1 MAKARRIEGWAIVSE
16 DGMLAGANHV
26 MPASLKFEADQRFFE
41 DGLDGLDGVD
51 VVVHGRHSHEG
62 QPNSDRRKRLVV
74 TRRTA
79 SLAPDPAHPNSL
91 LWNPAGVAFDEAL
104 AALDLDAPAVGVVGA
119 PGVFGLFL
127 GLYDAFHLTR
137 APGVWL
143 PGGVPVFPDVPARTP
158 EEILSESGLAASDPE
173 ILDAERGLAVVH
185 WTPPALLAR

>member
-26 MPASLKFEADQRFFE
+26 MPDSLKFEADQRFFE
-41 DGLDGLDGVD
+41 EGLDGVD

-62 QPNSDRRKRLVV
+62 QPNSDRRKRLVL

-79 SLAPDPAHPNSL
+79 SLAPDPAHPHAL
-91 LWNPAGVAFDEAL
+91 LWNPAGASFDEAL
-104 AALDLDAPAVGVVGA
+104 AALDLEAPAVGVVGA
-119 PGVFGLFL
+119 PGVFALFL

-143 PGGVPVFPDVPARTP
+143 PGGVPVFPGVPGETP
-158 EEILSESGLAASDPE
+158 EAILTESGLAPSEPE
-173 ILDAERGLAVVH
+173 MLDAEKGIVVVH
-185 WTPPALLAR
+185 WTPSALL

>member
-26 MPASLKFEADQRFFE
+26 MPSALKFEADQRFFE
-41 DGLDGLDGVD
+41 QGLDGVD

-62 QPNSDRRKRLVV
+62 QPNSDKRKRLVL

-79 SLAPDPAHPNSL
+79 SLAPDPAHPHSL
-91 LWNPAGVAFDEAL
+91 LWNPAAVSFDEAL
-104 AALDLDAPAVGVVGA
+104 AALGLAEPAVGVVGA

-143 PGGVPVFPDVPARTP
+143 PGGVPVLPGVPAQTP
-158 EEILSESGLAASDPE
+158 EAILADSGLTPSDPE
-173 ILDAERGLAVVH
+173 VLDAEKDIVVVH
-185 WTPPALLAR
+185 WTPTALLAG